1 MPAHPRPDRRS
12 EPLKP
17 SPKAAHRCL
26 IDDVGGVTERSGSVA
41 LGASAGLA
49 LHVPG
54 TQAVS
59 W

>member
-1 MPAHPRPDRRS
+1 MSAHM
-12 EPLKP
+12 
-17 SPKAAHRCL
+17 CL

-54 TQAVS
+54 TQVVS